1 MKKWKKCKVQE
12 TDRNQRNRRNRKM
25 RQIFKNEQ
33 RVACEKF
40 IGGFLT
46 KYNFLANDGG
56 LLKSDFCTGFLG
68 QNWVKVHI
76 SDLSHF
82 SLFSEKSHEWSFCQK
97 PKKSAQNY
105 SHSHF
110 HRSQL
115 RLEKWRKNPNLRLAR
130 YLGPNHKWWKYS
142 HADLETK
149 KLALWGK
156 ELTFCL

>member
-46 KYNFLANDGG
+46 KYNFLANDSG

-68 QNWVKVHI
+68 QN
-76 SDLSHF
+76 
-82 SLFSEKSHEWSFCQK
+82 
-97 PKKSAQNY
+97 
-105 SHSHF
+105 
-110 HRSQL
+110 
-115 RLEKWRKNPNLRLAR
+115 
-130 YLGPNHKWWKYS
+130 
-142 HADLETK
+142 
-149 KLALWGK
+149 
-156 ELTFCL
+156 